1 MRRLAADTLAGV
13 PSAVARPA
21 FDRQALRCGIVH
33 LGLGAFA
40 RAHLAAVNDAAIE
53 AIALSEPG
61 AAGASGAWESW
72 GICGVSLRSPAT
84 RDALAPQQGL
94 YTLAQRDA
102 SGQQLRIIGC
112 LRECLVAPE
121 SPGTVLDRIA
131 SSHARIVSLTITEK
145 GYCLDPASGHLRLDH
160 PDIAHDLNHPEA
172 PRSAIGLI
180 VRGLALRMA
189 QGLGPLTLLSL
200 DNLPANGHTLRGLV
214 LDFAGRVDTALP
226 SWIASTCTFPNS
238 MVDRIVPR
246 TTTADMATVDQGLG
260 LHDAWPVLAEPYLDW
275 VVEDQFAAGRPD
287 WALGG
292 ARFVADAAPWEQ
304 LKLRM
309 VNGAHSSIAYLSMLA
324 GWQTVDEAMAQP
336 ALRSHIRALL
346 RDEVEPTLPAL
357 PGLDVNAYRERLI
370 QRFSNPALAHRS
382 AQIAMDGSHKL
393 PQRLLATVRDR
404 LDAGQSIDRLA
415 LGMAAWLLHLR
426 ASDDQG
432 RVFVVDDPQSA
443 QLKACAGAAA
453 GLANDEQRAMYFAR
467 HLPMLQGL
475 AERSEFIRALARA
488 LGVLRHL
495 GAAEALQRC
504 SPE

>member
-1 MRRLAADTLAGV
+1 MQRLSAHTLAALPG
-13 PSAVARPA
+13 AVARPS
-21 FDRQALRCGIVH
+21 FDRLALRCGIVH

-40 RAHLAAVNDAAIE
+40 RAHLAAVNDAALQ
-53 AIALSEPG
+53 ASP
-61 AAGASGAWESW
+61 AAERCAW

-84 RDALAPQQGL
+84 RDALGPQQGL

-102 SGQQLRIIGC
+102 SGQRLHVIGC

-121 SPGTVLDRIA
+121 SPGAVLDLIA
-131 SSHARIVSLTITEK
+131 SIDARIVSLTVTEK
-145 GYCLDPASGHLRLDH
+145 GYCHDPASGHLRFDH
-160 PDIAHDLNHPEA
+160 PDIAHDLNHPQA
-172 PRSAIGLI
+172 PRSAIGFI
-180 VRGLALRMA
+180 VRGLALRLA
-189 QGLGPLTLLSL
+189 QGQGPLALMSL

-214 LDFAGRVDTALP
+214 LAFAGRVDTALAD
-226 SWIASTCTFPNS
+226 WIAGSCTFPNS

-246 TTTADMATVDQGLG
+246 TTPADVITVEQGLG
-260 LHDAWPVLAEPYLDW
+260 LHDAWPVLAEPHLDW
-275 VVEDQFAAGRPD
+275 VVEDRFAAGRPD
-287 WALGG
+287 WTLGG

-324 GWQTVDEAMAQP
+324 GWATVDEAMAQP

-357 PGLDVNAYRERLI
+357 PGLDLSAYRERLI
-370 QRFSNPALAHRS
+370 ERFSNPALAHRT

-443 QLKACAGAAA
+443 QLKACADAAA
-453 GLANDEQRAMYFAR
+453 GLATDDQRAAHFAQ
-467 HLPMLQGL
+467 HIPMLRGL
-475 AERSEFIRALARA
+475 AERSEFTRALAA
-488 LGVLRHL
+488 TLGILRHW
-495 GAAEALQRC
+495 GAAEALRRC

>member
-1 MRRLAADTLAGV
+1 MQRLAAHTLAALPG
-13 PSAVARPA
+13 AVARPS
-21 FDRQALRCGIVH
+21 FDRLALRCGIVH

-40 RAHLAAVNDAAIE
+40 RAHLAAVNDAA
-53 AIALSEPG
+53 LQ
-61 AAGASGAWESW
+61 ASPAEECCAW

-84 RDALAPQQGL
+84 RDALGPQQGL

-102 SGQQLRIIGC
+102 SGQRLHVIGC

-121 SPGTVLDRIA
+121 SPGAVLDRIA
-131 SSHARIVSLTITEK
+131 SIDARIVSLTITEK
-145 GYCLDPASGHLRLDH
+145 GYCHDPASGHLRFDH
-160 PDIAHDLNHPEA
+160 PDIAHDLNHPQA
-172 PRSAIGLI
+172 PRSAIGFI
-180 VRGLALRMA
+180 VRGLALRLA

-214 LDFAGRVDTALP
+214 LAFAGRVDTALAD
-226 SWIASTCTFPNS
+226 WIANTCTFPNS

-246 TTTADMATVDQGLG
+246 TTPADVATVEHGLG
-260 LHDAWPVLAEPYLDW
+260 LHDNWPVLAEPFLDW

-292 ARFVADAAPWEQ
+292 ARFVVDAAPWEQ

-324 GWQTVDEAMAQP
+324 GWATVDEAMAEP

-357 PGLDVNAYRERLI
+357 PGLDLSAYRERLI
-370 QRFSNPALAHRS
+370 ERFSNPALAHRT

-404 LDAGQSIDRLA
+404 LDHGQPIDRLA
-415 LGMAAWLLHLR
+415 LGLAAWLLHLR
-426 ASDDQG
+426 GSDDAGRSYAIDDPLAAVLQALHRETEAMVDVSARAPHFARFA
-432 RVFVVDDPQSA
+432 RVFGSLADAPAFVTA
-443 QLKACAGAAA
+443 LAGAMTELRRGGAA
-453 GLANDEQRAMYFAR
+453 Q
-467 HLPMLQGL
+467 
-475 AERSEFIRALARA
+475 ALAR
-488 LGVLRHL
+488 RM
-495 GAAEALQRC
+495 
-504 SPE
+504 